1 MSFPENF
8 LWGTATSA
16 AQIEGGAFEDGRTAS
31 IWDTFSK
38 KEGKIFNLE
47 TPTTACDSYHQY
59 MRDISNLVKLGVNS
73 YRFSICWSRVMPDGT
88 GRINP
93 KGLDYYKKVIEQLH
107 KNNIAP
113 NVTLYHW
120 DL

>member
-1 MSFPENF
+1 MSFMSFPKNF

-38 KEGKIFNLE
+38 KEGKIFNQE
-47 TPTTACDSYHQY
+47 TPTIACDSYHRY

-93 KGLDYYKKVIEQLH
+93 KGLDYYKKVLE
-107 KNNIAP
+107 
-113 NVTLYHW
+113 
-120 DL
+120 